1 MIVIVI
7 VLLVGVL
14 CGAALAERL
23 FHAGVTTASRR
34 ALEQLQSTLD
44 GLEAAYS
51 MQAARLAA
59 QADYFERP
67 AAGDDLGQ
75 VVQLPRRD

>member
-1 MIVIVI
+1 VIVIVI
-7 VLLVGVL
+7 VLLVGML
-14 CGAALAERL
+14 CGAALADRL

-34 ALEQLQSTLD
+34 ALAQLQYTLD

-51 MQAARLAA
+51 MQAARLSA
-59 QADYFERP
+59 QADHFQRP
-67 AAGDDLGQ
+67 AADDELGQ